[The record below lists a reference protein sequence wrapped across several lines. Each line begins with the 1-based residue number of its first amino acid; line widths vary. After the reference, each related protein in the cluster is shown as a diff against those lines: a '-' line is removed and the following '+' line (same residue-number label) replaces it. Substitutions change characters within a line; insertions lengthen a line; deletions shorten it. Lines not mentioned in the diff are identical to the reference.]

1 MKNGIQWVLAP
12 GLVLLLGGTSP
23 AQDEKKEKKEEF
35 KETYEAFAVAMGTS
49 NPPVIPSGMAT
60 TIQINITRWTTDE
73 EREKLFA
80 VLIEKGQKDLM
91 EALRKSE
98 ETGFARVVGRTAS
111 RNPFP
116 SERLRYARQ
125 IDLGEGKRRIVLATD
140 RYISFYEARN
150 NPRTRDYDM
159 TLLVMD
165 VDAEGNGEGQLA
177 MGVQLS
183 VDTEKK
189 TLVVEN
195 FGTEPVRLTN
205 IRRRN

>member
-1 MKNGIQWVLAP
+1 VLAA
-12 GLVLLLGGTSP
+12 SIAS
-23 AQDEKKEKKEEF
+23 AQDKKDKKEEI

-49 NPPVIPSGMAT
+49 NPPVIPTGMST

-80 VLIEKGQKDLM
+80 ILVEKGEKGQEKLM
-91 EALRKSE
+91 EALRKEE
-98 ETGFARVVGRTAS
+98 ETGWVRITGRGGA

-116 SERLRYARQ
+116 SERLRYARNF
-125 IDLGEGKRRIVLATD
+125 DLGEGKRRIVLATD
-140 RYISFYEARN
+140 RYISFYEQVN
-150 NPRTRDYDM
+150 QPRTRDYDM

-177 MGVQLS
+177 MGVKLS
-183 VDTEKK
+183 VDMEKK

-195 FGTEPVRLTN
+195 FGTEPVRLTK
-205 IRRRN
+205 IRRLK